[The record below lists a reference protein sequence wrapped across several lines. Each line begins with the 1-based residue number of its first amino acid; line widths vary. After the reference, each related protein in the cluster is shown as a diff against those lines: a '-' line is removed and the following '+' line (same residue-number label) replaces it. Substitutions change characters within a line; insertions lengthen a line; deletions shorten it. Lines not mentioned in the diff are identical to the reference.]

1 MAIID
6 IAIIVVFALGL
17 ILGLYKGLME
27 QIGSVAGILL
37 GVIACRIWGDE
48 ATRFVASIMPDISA
62 SDEAAAYVNSV
73 IGNVFLFLA
82 AYLIAMLIAKLLHT
96 VISNLSLGWINRL
109 LGGVFGIVKWFVIL
123 SVVLNLWEALLP
135 DHSIVSTSQLM
146 GGMIAKTALNLAPA
160 LFGSIAAL

>member
-6 IAIIVVFALGL
+6 IAMIVVCILG
-17 ILGLYKGLME
+17 IALGLYKGLMA

-37 GVIACRIWGDE
+37 GIIACRIWGDD
-48 ATRFVASIMPDISA
+48 ATRFVASIMPDLSA
-62 SDEAAAYVNSV
+62 SGEAAAYANNV
-73 IGNVFLFLA
+73 IANVFLFLGV
-82 AYLIAMLIAKLLHT
+82 YLLAMLVAKLLHNI
-96 VISNLSLGWINRL
+96 ISNLSLGWINCL
-109 LGGVFGIVKWFVIL
+109 LGGVFGAVKWLVIM

-146 GGMIAKTALNLAPA
+146 GGIAAKTVLNLAPA